1 MESTISSSNL
11 SIQFKSL
18 YISLEKQGKAFINME
33 RTKTSLDCIS
43 IYFSYS
49 SIGSHTKCLVLSQ
62 NKHCKLK
69 LPL

>member
-1 MESTISSSNL
+1 MESTTSKSNL

-18 YISLEKQGKAFINME
+18 YISLEKQAEAFINVE
-33 RTKTSLDCIS
+33 RTKTSLDWIG

-49 SIGSHTKCLVLSQ
+49 YIGSHTKCLVPSH
-62 NKHCKLK
+62 NKQCKLK